1 MRASIPNWMQL
12 NPFNQE
18 KTMQDLT
25 GVEAVE
31 VMVRDDGQV
40 IWINVDGRCVL
51 RVSKIEYLEVNDERT
66 KVQSEQD

>member
-1 MRASIPNWMQL
+1 
-12 NPFNQE
+12 
-18 KTMQDLT
+18 MQDLT
-25 GVEAVE
+25 GVKAVE